1 MNKLSVKKIE
11 TQEQRQILRIQI
23 FSQNNEISKNE
34 SEKNEEK
41 LDLWE
46 KHISQIWNHIT
57 QFNSRISK
65 INIFLNGAA
74 ISWGLKLE
82 LWGK

>member
-41 LDLWE
+41 LDPRG
-46 KHISQIWNHIT
+46 KAYIPNMKSY
-57 QFNSRISK
+57 NSVQ
-65 INIFLNGAA
+65 
-74 ISWGLKLE
+74 
-82 LWGK
+82 